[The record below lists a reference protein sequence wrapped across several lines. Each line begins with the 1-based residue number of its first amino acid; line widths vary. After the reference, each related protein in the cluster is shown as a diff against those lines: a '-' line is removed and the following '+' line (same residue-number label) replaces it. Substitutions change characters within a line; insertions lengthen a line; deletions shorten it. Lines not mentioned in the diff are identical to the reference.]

1 LRSGLDA
8 GNIRIFGTT
17 GGLTAF
23 LFFAGFKAPLLFL
36 LLALLLCLFACAL
49 VCSGARILWHQGFSL
64 PALMAAATSP
74 AAIATSATTEP
85 AAFAWGFRTRF
96 IHSDR
101 AAFEVCPIEL
111 RDGISGFLF

>member
-1 LRSGLDA
+1 
-8 GNIRIFGTT
+8 
-17 GGLTAF
+17 
-23 LFFAGFKAPLLFL
+23 
-36 LLALLLCLFACAL
+36 
-49 VCSGARILWHQGFSL
+49 
-64 PALMAAATSP
+64 MAAATSP